1 VSAEPPFKP
10 YLDGWTAPWYYA
22 TPGDTQ
28 ASLEAAGFTDI
39 RCWLETKTVTPPEP
53 KQFLTTVVL
62 GPHVDR
68 LPEELRE
75 QYVDS
80 VLDRSP
86 DPLVTL
92 EYIRLNIDAR
102 RPA

>member
-1 VSAEPPFKP
+1 
-10 YLDGWTAPWYYA
+10 
-22 TPGDTQ
+22 
-28 ASLEAAGFTDI
+28 
-39 RCWLETKTVTPPEP
+39 VTPPEP
-53 KQFLTTVVL
+53 RQFLTTVVL

-75 QYVDS
+75 PYVDS
-80 VLDRSP
+80 VLDRDP

-102 RPA
+102 RPT